1 MKKFI
6 LMALVLLNGCAS
18 FSKDGGFGVVEQTS
32 QQRIGKEVKWVKSAA
47 DRSLVE
53 TRVAELLKNPLGVE
67 DAVQVALLNNQGLQA
82 AFADLG
88 IAEAD
93 FVQAGRLPNP
103 GFSIGR
109 LTRGSE
115 LEIERGVHLN
125 LISLLM
131 MPFKS
136 EMEQR
141 RFQSVQ
147 NEVAVSALKLASQT
161 RKAYFS
167 AVAADEGVRYM
178 NQVKQAADA
187 SAELARRMA
196 QTGNWNKLNQA
207 REQGFYA
214 DAVLN
219 LARAEQMQTAS
230 REQLTRLMGLWGEQ
244 VKFALPERLPDLPK
258 SVDDLPDI
266 EQTAMAQ
273 RLDIAAMK
281 TQTVE
286 LAKNLGL
293 SKGTGFINVLE
304 FGAVRNSSNEQAT
317 QRGYNVS
324 LELPL
329 FDWSGAKT
337 AKAETLYMQSLNRT
351 AEAAINARSEV
362 RQAYKGYRSSYDI
375 AKHFRDEIVP
385 IKKRISDENLLR
397 YNGMQI
403 GVFDL
408 LADARSQISSVN
420 SYIEAL
426 RDFWLAQS
434 DMQMSLIGKPS
445 MSTSSK
451 AMLPAEGGM
460 AAH

>member
-258 SVDDLPDI
+258 SVDDL
-266 EQTAMAQ
+266 
-273 RLDIAAMK
+273 
-281 TQTVE
+281 
-286 LAKNLGL
+286 
-293 SKGTGFINVLE
+293 
-304 FGAVRNSSNEQAT
+304 
-317 QRGYNVS
+317 
-324 LELPL
+324 
-329 FDWSGAKT
+329 
-337 AKAETLYMQSLNRT
+337 
-351 AEAAINARSEV
+351 
-362 RQAYKGYRSSYDI
+362 
-375 AKHFRDEIVP
+375 
-385 IKKRISDENLLR
+385 
-397 YNGMQI
+397 
-403 GVFDL
+403 
-408 LADARSQISSVN
+408 
-420 SYIEAL
+420 
-426 RDFWLAQS
+426 
-434 DMQMSLIGKPS
+434 
-445 MSTSSK
+445 
-451 AMLPAEGGM
+451 
-460 AAH
+460 

>member
-281 TQTVE
+281 TQTVA